1 MIKMLIGGS
10 PCFVAG
16 TMVRTEN
23 GIKPIEQISIGDKV
37 LTHNCRYRMV
47 TKIMRRLVNSTVI
60 VSAENCAEKIE
71 CTAEHPFYV
80 RLMTRKFDQ
89 NSRQYVR
96 TLSEDFGWLEPKYFF
111 KKTNSSNDVT
121 QQIYLTCATDDIEKD
136 VEYNG
141 VELRV
146 NQHSTRKV
154 NTLELD
160 SEHLWYVIGRWIA
173 DGWFKSRYRKNKT
186 LGGVIIC
193 CGKHKTE
200 KFEEKLRLAKL
211 KYCKTEEETVC
222 KYVFCNKEFALFL
235 KKFGEY
241 ADKKV
246 LAEEVYFLPKKLAL
260 AFLSGY
266 FDADGCYCDDTI
278 SFSSVSKEL
287 AYGIKY
293 LVNKYYKVACS
304 ITSYENHNQ
313 TICGRIVHTKK
324 VYAGSFKINRKSQSH
339 YFVENNYIMS
349 PYKTVEEINEMKVV
363 YNLSVDEDES
373 YTANGMVVHNCTY
386 WSCAQ
391 KNNRET
397 TAEGLGWELFKNY
410 LIAKEK
416 FKPDIFFYENNKSAA
431 KAIKDQIK
439 KELKVWD
446 GIGED
451 SGARYIEINS
461 ALVSAQNRQRF
472 YVHNCGEV
480 GQPEDRHIYL
490 KDILETDVGL
500 SGNEKSYCLTARYDG
515 AIPWNTLERKQREMV
530 AERIPEYG
538 KPGKSRPCEALYP
551 NHAGTSEGSL
561 EKRLCSDNPN
571 KQQVDLIAEPIS
583 SIKVGALPRPNGE
596 LSTSQAMRVYS
607 VNGKSVA
614 QSAGGGGMGDKTGLY
629 AVPYD
634 NVGESET
641 IQKAIPKLVDKYG
654 YVPEQFNAYNVT
666 ELTTKFPTL
675 SCGSMATS
683 SCATTRFEKADKTQ
697 INKVYEVKDGKIT
710 IKGKQYPIKLKD
722 GYYIIR
728 KLTVTECCRLQGMP
742 EWWFRDNQGNKI
754 LSDSQAYK
762 GLGNGWQLDT
772 VKYIWEHRLKN
783 IPKDEEIVVL
793 SMYDGI
799 ATGRRILEE
808 LGFTNVKYYAYEIDK
823 NCIKL
828 TSYRY
833 PDIIHCGDAFQ
844 VRDENWELPK

>member
-1 MIKMLIGGS
+1 MVKFLIGGS
-10 PCFVAG
+10 PCTFW
-16 TMVRTEN
+16 
-23 GIKPIEQISIGDKV
+23 SI
-37 LTHNCRYRMV
+37 
-47 TKIMRRLVNSTVI
+47 
-60 VSAENCAEKIE
+60 
-71 CTAEHPFYV
+71 
-80 RLMTRKFDQ
+80 
-89 NSRQYVR
+89 
-96 TLSEDFGWLEPKYFF
+96 
-111 KKTNSSNDVT
+111 
-121 QQIYLTCATDDIEKD
+121 
-136 VEYNG
+136 
-141 VELRV
+141 
-146 NQHSTRKV
+146 
-154 NTLELD
+154 
-160 SEHLWYVIGRWIA
+160 
-173 DGWFKSRYRKNKT
+173 
-186 LGGVIIC
+186 
-193 CGKHKTE
+193 
-200 KFEEKLRLAKL
+200 
-211 KYCKTEEETVC
+211 
-222 KYVFCNKEFALFL
+222 
-235 KKFGEY
+235 
-241 ADKKV
+241 
-246 LAEEVYFLPKKLAL
+246 
-260 AFLSGY
+260 
-266 FDADGCYCDDTI
+266 
-278 SFSSVSKEL
+278 
-287 AYGIKY
+287 
-293 LVNKYYKVACS
+293 
-304 ITSYENHNQ
+304 
-313 TICGRIVHTKK
+313 
-324 VYAGSFKINRKSQSH
+324 
-339 YFVENNYIMS
+339 
-349 PYKTVEEINEMKVV
+349 
-363 YNLSVDEDES
+363 
-373 YTANGMVVHNCTY
+373 
-386 WSCAQ
+386 AQ

-431 KAIKDQIK
+431 KVIKDQIK
-439 KELKVWD
+439 KGLKVWD

-490 KDILETDVGL
+490 KDILETGIGL

-515 AIPWNTLERKQREMV
+515 AIPWNTLERKQREIV

-538 KPGKSRPCEALYP
+538 KPDKSRPCEALYP

-583 SIKVGALPRPNGE
+583 SIKVGAF
-596 LSTSQAMRVYS
+596 QA
-607 VNGKSVA
+607 
-614 QSAGGGGMGDKTGLY
+614 
-629 AVPYD
+629 
-634 NVGESET
+634 
-641 IQKAIPKLVDKYG
+641 
-654 YVPEQFNAYNVT
+654 
-666 ELTTKFPTL
+666 
-675 SCGSMATS
+675 
-683 SCATTRFEKADKTQ
+683 TQ

-833 PDIIHCGDAFQ
+833 PDIIHCGDAF
-844 VRDENWELPK
+844 RIRRLDWTIGF

>member
-1 MIKMLIGGS
+1 MLIGGS

-23 GIKPIEQISIGDKV
+23 GIKPIEQINIGDKV
-37 LTHNCRYRMV
+37 LTHNCRYKTV
-47 TKIMRRLVNSTVI
+47 TKVMSRLVNSTMI

-80 RLMTRKFDQ
+80 RLMTRKFDK
-89 NSRQYVR
+89 NNRKYVR
-96 TLSEDFGWLEPKYFF
+96 TLSENFDWISPKYFF
-111 KKTNSSNDVT
+111 KKQNSTNDII

-141 VELRV
+141 IELKV

-160 SEHLWYVIGRWIA
+160 SEHLWYVIGRWVA

-266 FDADGCYCDDTI
+266 FDADGCYRDDTI

-324 VYAGSFKINRKSQSH
+324 VYAGSFKINRKLQSH

-431 KAIKDQIK
+431 KAIKDKIK

-490 KDILETDVGL
+490 KDILETGIGL

-515 AIPWNTLERKQREMV
+515 SIPWNTLERKQREIVAEPINVCQDEKSHTIKAQYNNSSLANFITNGGFAATGV

-538 KPGKSRPCEALYP
+538 KPDKSRPCEALYP
-551 NHAGTSEGSL
+551 NHARTSEGSL

-571 KQQVDLIAEPIS
+571 KQQVDLIAEPIF
-583 SIKVGALPRPNGE
+583 SIKVGALPI
-596 LSTSQAMRVYS
+596 
-607 VNGKSVA
+607 
-614 QSAGGGGMGDKTGLY
+614 D
-629 AVPYD
+629 
-634 NVGESET
+634 
-641 IQKAIPKLVDKYG
+641 
-654 YVPEQFNAYNVT
+654 
-666 ELTTKFPTL
+666 
-675 SCGSMATS
+675 
-683 SCATTRFEKADKTQ
+683 
-697 INKVYEVKDGKIT
+697 KVYEVKDGKIT
-710 IKGKQYPIKLKD
+710 IKGKQYLIKLKD

-728 KLTVTECCRLQGMP
+728 KLTVAECCRLQGMP

-844 VRDENWELPK
+844 VRNENWELKQK